1 MLRILVTV
9 SVLAVC
15 ATASRASAQCQRG
28 GGSSGTS
35 MTQGSALQAV
45 SGQTASLLQ
54 GPGSFAFQMAQAAQ
68 LRQQLLQL
76 QMMRAQMQAA
86 ERAANL
92 EKRRSNAVKTQAE
105 TVARRERMRQ
115 FLASQ
120 SGQARTDE
128 QRQATAG
135 QVVRR

>member
-1 MLRILVTV
+1 MLRMLVTV

-28 GGSSGTS
+28 GGSTGTAT
-35 MTQGSALQAV
+35 TQGSALQAA

-54 GPGSFAFQMAQAAQ
+54 GPGSLAAQMAQAAQ
-68 LRQQLLQL
+68 MRQQLIQL
-76 QMMRAQMQAA
+76 QIMRAQMQAA
-86 ERAANL
+86 ERAASL
-92 EKRRSNAVKTQAE
+92 EKRRSNAVKSQAE

-120 SGQARTDE
+120 SGQTRTDE
-128 QRQATAG
+128 QRRSTAG
-135 QVVRR
+135 QVVSR